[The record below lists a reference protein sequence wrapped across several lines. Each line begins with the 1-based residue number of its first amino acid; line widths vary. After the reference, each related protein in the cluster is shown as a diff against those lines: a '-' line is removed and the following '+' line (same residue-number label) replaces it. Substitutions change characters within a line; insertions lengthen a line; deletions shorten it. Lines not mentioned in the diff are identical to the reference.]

1 MAEFL
6 VPNPG
11 CCYRIMDLSC
21 KVRTLRVLE
30 FEKRQRVDFFF
41 RFRKRFIYKILV
53 DLVPIRAMGKKQDE
67 IDGLW
72 SSHHF

>member
-1 MAEFL
+1 MES
-6 VPNPG
+6 
-11 CCYRIMDLSC
+11 D
-21 KVRTLRVLE
+21 
-30 FEKRQRVDFFF
+30 

-72 SSHHF
+72 SSHHDREFLYWQLFLPVNDDMTMLQNGHVYIYKYIIHST